1 MEGVSYCWGEGAKE
15 GGTPIVLCPAK
26 GASLEEHAMRKPL
39 MICLV
44 ALSPLAVSS
53 DAALA
58 QSTCIDRC
66 QGQSACLK
74 RCVEATKRRPRPKQQ
89 YMAPSLPNDANER
102 VNEWRERA
110 FRMDGGSGGGGG
122 NGGSM

>member
-1 MEGVSYCWGEGAKE
+1 
-15 GGTPIVLCPAK
+15 
-26 GASLEEHAMRKPL
+26 MRKPL

-66 QGQSACLK
+66 QGQSVCLK

-89 YMAPSLPNDANER
+89 YMAPSLPSDANER

-110 FRMDGGSGGGGG
+110 FRMDGGGGGGGGGG